1 MAVDPQQV
9 ANMAAALQQQQQ
21 LNAQLQQ
28 QMQQVLQAQ
37 AQLAAQAQQAQ
48 GAQAQQQGASHR
60 LKAPTPPTFRG
71 EMLAVDT
78 FIRAQKQQHAFYGA
92 DLATD
97 VAKLRFVAV
106 HLADGASQ
114 WFETQQ
120 ASPAPITTWAE
131 FEERFHK
138 RYRPVKAEMAARQ
151 RLSQLEQR
159 GTTSVNV
166 YASLFQAILSPI
178 TDMSEKD
185 KLFSF
190 VRGLRPEIKLRMWEK
205 EINTLAEA
213 INCAVSVEAMM
224 SFGRTGMMP
233 NGFGGGRVHG
243 HHGSAGASNAAS
255 SSSSSGVHMDLSNMS
270 LGDEH
275 ASEMDP
281 FALFSQNDR
290 FEPSA
295 SDHAAAS
302 SSAMMA
308 LNGKIQAL
316 EHRLQ
321 NLTFTPR
328 PDRVPGLKAD
338 DVKKLM
344 KEGRCFR
351 CKKTGHMKNACPG
364 N

>member
-1 MAVDPQQV
+1 MAVDPQQI
-9 ANMAAALQQQQQ
+9 AAMGAALQAAQQHIAQQ
-21 LNAQLQQ
+21 AAQLQQ
-28 QMQQVLQAQ
+28 LQQAQ
-37 AQLAAQAQQAQ
+37 QAQQAQ

-97 VAKLRFVAV
+97 AAKLRFVAV
-106 HLADGASQ
+106 YLTDGASQ

-120 ASPAPITTWAE
+120 ASPTPITTWAE

-190 VRGLRPEIKLRMWEK
+190 VRGLRPEIKMRMWEK
-205 EINTLAEA
+205 EITTLAEA

-224 SFGRTGMMP
+224 AFGRTGAMP
-233 NGFGGGRVHG
+233 HGFGGGRNHG
-243 HHGSAGASNAAS
+243 HGSAGAGHAAS

-275 ASEMDP
+275 ASEMDA
-281 FALFSQNDR
+281 FAQHSLGERAES
-290 FEPSA
+290 SA

-302 SSAMMA
+302 AMTA
-308 LNGKIQAL
+308 LQGKIQAL

-328 PDRVPGLKAD
+328 SDRVPGLKSE

>member
-1 MAVDPQQV
+1 MAIDPQQV

-37 AQLAAQAQQAQ
+37 AQLAAAAQAQQAQ
-48 GAQAQQQGASHR
+48 GHAGAGR

-71 EMLAVDT
+71 EMLAVDA

-97 VAKLRFVAV
+97 AAKLRFVAV

-120 ASPAPITTWAE
+120 AGQTPITTWAE

-190 VRGLRPEIKLRMWEK
+190 VRGLRPEIKMRMWDK
-205 EINTLAEA
+205 EITTLAEA

-224 SFGRTGMMP
+224 AFGRTGTMP
-233 NGFGGGRVHG
+233 HGFGGGRGHMHG
-243 HHGSAGASNAAS
+243 HGSAGANNAAS

-275 ASEMDP
+275 ASEMDA
-281 FALFSQNDR
+281 FAQYSLGERAES
-290 FEPSA
+290 SA
-295 SDHAAAS
+295 SDHAAAA
-302 SSAMMA
+302 SAMVA

-321 NLTFTPR
+321 NLTFTPGPR
-328 PDRVPGLKAD
+328 SDRVPGLKAE

-351 CKKTGHMKNACPG
+351 CKKT
-364 N
+364 